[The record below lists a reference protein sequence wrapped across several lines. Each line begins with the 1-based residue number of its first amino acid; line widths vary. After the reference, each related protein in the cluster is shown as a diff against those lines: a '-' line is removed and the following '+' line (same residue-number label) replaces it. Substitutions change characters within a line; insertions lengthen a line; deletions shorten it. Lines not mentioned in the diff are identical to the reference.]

1 MKGKNGLVLPSLD
14 QLEMELEREIY
25 RQKYRRMVRSTLG
38 MLTVAAAAAVLIAT
52 LLLPVLRIYGASM
65 EPVLMDG
72 DVVVAV
78 SGDNWNRGDVIAF
91 YYNNEILVKRI
102 IGLPGEWIDM
112 EEDGTVLV
120 NGEALSEPYL
130 SERAL
135 GVCDLELPY
144 QVPEGE
150 YFVMGDHR
158 SVSVDSR
165 SAALGGIAQ
174 ERIIGKLFLRVW
186 PLDRIGGIP

>member
-78 SGDNWNRGDVIAF
+78 SGDDWNRGDVIAF

-150 YFVMGDHR
+150 YFV
-158 SVSVDSR
+158 
-165 SAALGGIAQ
+165 LGGIAQ